1 MHTKNAYFQQVT
13 TQGNILHIDT
23 NPLGIS
29 YPGANAFDPINE
41 NPFLPHHHLNHDKKY
56 SPPVSPSGYSSC
68 NSSSGHG
75 SPRKD
80 IPHNKCHL
88 IRRNTKSIA
97 SPPVSA
103 QSWDHIKS
111 PAASFL
117 ASFAS
122 PPPSSLPSSL
132 GAAAGN
138 DEEQD
143 GDELDDYVLENV
155 IGHGGFSRV
164 RSGYCI
170 SDGRKVAVKVT
181 SQERELAIWKQLDHP
196 HVLSME
202 KLLETESGMCYAV
215 CTYCGGG
222 TLLDLVKQKQHL
234 EEAEA
239 RCIVRQLTSAL
250 EYLHHD
256 ARVVH
261 KDLKLDNVL
270 LLDDKKTIKLGDF
283 GLAVYQ
289 QPTTTTTHDDEDGSS
304 IKQEYA
310 GGSLAYTAPEQIR
323 TPWVITSPST
333 DMWSL
338 GIILYAL
345 VAGRLPF
352 DDTYDARLQQKILS
366 GDFEMP
372 PTISPPLASLIAG
385 LLHVD
390 PRQRLTA
397 RQVLDSA
404 WCNMTA

>member
-41 NPFLPHHHLNHDKKY
+41 NPFLPHHLNHDKKY

-222 TLLDLVKQKQHL
+222 TLLDLVKEKQHL

-250 EYLHHD
+250 VYLHHD

-283 GLAVYQ
+283 GLAVFQ
-289 QPTTTTTHDDEDGSS
+289 QPTTSTHEEDDG
-304 IKQEYA
+304 ITQEYA

-338 GIILYAL
+338 GVILYAL

-390 PRQRLTA
+390 PQQRLTA

>member
-41 NPFLPHHHLNHDKKY
+41 NPFLPHHLNHDKKY

-132 GAAAGN
+132 GVGN

-222 TLLDLVKQKQHL
+222 TLLDLVKEKKHL

-250 EYLHHD
+250 VYLHHD

-283 GLAVYQ
+283 GLAVFQ
-289 QPTTTTTHDDEDGSS
+289 QPTTSTTTHED
-304 IKQEYA
+304 EYA

-390 PRQRLTA
+390 PQQRLTA

>member
-29 YPGANAFDPINE
+29 YPGANTFDPINE
-41 NPFLPHHHLNHDKKY
+41 NPFLPHHINHDKKY

-68 NSSSGHG
+68 NSSPGHG

-80 IPHNKCHL
+80 TPHNKCHL

-132 GAAAGN
+132 GN
-138 DEEQD
+138 DQEEQD
-143 GDELDDYVLENV
+143 GDELDDYVLEKV

-222 TLLDLVKQKQHL
+222 TLLDLVKEKQQL
-234 EEAEA
+234 DESEA
-239 RCIVRQLTSAL
+239 RCIVRQLASAL
-250 EYLHHD
+250 EYLHHE

-283 GLAVYQ
+283 GLAVFQ
-289 QPTTTTTHDDEDGSS
+289 QPIVSHNDDN
-304 IKQEYA
+304 QEHA

-323 TPWVITSPST
+323 TPWVISSPTT

-338 GIILYAL
+338 GIIIYAL

-372 PTISPPLASLIAG
+372 SHISPPLASLISG

-390 PRQRLTA
+390 PQQRLTA

-404 WCNMTA
+404 WCNMTC